1 MLTDFGNVIPWLY
14 LEHFVRL
21 SVKQAKVLNDAEFKR
36 VTAVVAQARHADR
49 NRMAVMFS
57 FLAGMRACE
66 IAALTV
72 GSVIDSHGEPKNEI
86 RLTSKMTKG
95 DAGRVVVVSQRV
107 RREITRYHA
116 TLGDPRPERPFLR
129 SQKSGR
135 AFSANTLVQLFGR
148 IYEAAGLEGGS
159 SHSGRRTFIS
169 SLASKGVSARVL
181 QKLAGHSS
189 LATTQR
195 YIEVNDQML
204 RSAVELL

>member
-1 MLTDFGNVIPWLY
+1 L
-14 LEHFVRL
+14 
-21 SVKQAKVLNDAEFKR
+21 KQAKVLTEPEFKR
-36 VTAVVAQARHADR
+36 VIAVVAQGRHAER
-49 NRMAVMFS
+49 NRMAVMLS

-66 IAALTV
+66 IAALTI
-72 GSVIDSHGEPKNEI
+72 GSVIDSKGEAKGEI
-86 RLTSKMTKG
+86 RLTSAMTKG
-95 DAGRVVVVSQRV
+95 DAGRVVVVSQRL
-107 RREITRYHA
+107 RREVARHVA
-116 TLGDPRPERPFLR
+116 TLRDPRPERPFLR

-169 SLASKGVSARVL
+169 TLAAKGVSARVL
-181 QKLAGHSS
+181 QKLAGHAS